1 MNIESGEIKSARCDL
16 TGIMVNVSIE
26 ELSHSQ
32 TFQDSVVL
40 CRIIMNYYHYHL
52 VSIDSKSQIILIC
65 PDYHRFWCENLDQD
79 LDMEAVAVYFSTHR
93 EEVFHLWT
101 PMDVGGR

>member
-16 TGIMVNVSIE
+16 TGIMVNVSIG

-40 CRIIMNYYHYHL
+40 CRTIMNYYHYHL
-52 VSIDSKSQIILIC
+52 VTIDSKSQIILIC
-65 PDYHRFWCENLDQD
+65 PDDHRFWCENQDQD
-79 LDMEAVAVYFSTHR
+79 LDMGMGQY
-93 EEVFHLWT
+93 L
-101 PMDVGGR
+101 